1 MLHDEETLNNAKIP
15 TISELKDQI
24 QNFLQTQAL
33 LSQTVK
39 QQNNELK
46 NQNNMINDLK
56 NQVNTLNKKINF
68 ETSSFKQS

>member
-1 MLHDEETLNNAKIP
+1 M
-15 TISELKDQI
+15 

-33 LSQTVK
+33 LSKTVK

-56 NQVNTLNKKINF
+56 NQVNTYNKKINF